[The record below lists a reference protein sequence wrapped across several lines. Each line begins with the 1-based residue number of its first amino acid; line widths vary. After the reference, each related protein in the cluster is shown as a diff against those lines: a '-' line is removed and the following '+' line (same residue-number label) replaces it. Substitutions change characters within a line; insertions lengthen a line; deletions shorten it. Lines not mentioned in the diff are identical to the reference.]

1 MNRMSMKRGLL
12 SSTVAGSALLLSF
25 GTGSALAQTALQ
37 ADAEVQE
44 SAGAVEDIVVT
55 GSRIRRVQT
64 STAAPVT
71 VIDQQVLTERGFVQV
86 GQALN
91 QITSATPSAPLASG
105 SGSSAGNGQQFPNL
119 FGLGA
124 GRTLSLV
131 NGRRFVTSSSG
142 MGDRVVDTNLIPVG
156 LLERV
161 DVVQAGGA
169 AVYGSDA
176 IAGVINYVLKDDFEG
191 LEVDAQYGVSSRDDY
206 PQTSLRMT
214 FGDNLLDGRANLAGN
229 VEWSKTDPLYG
240 QDRPRSDLSRLTV
253 SNSANTSAT
262 DGIPAVRELLDA
274 HFWPFNTNGVIFST
288 PAPVSAFLVRSG
300 GVAQQF
306 SADGTSL
313 VAYNTGAVAG
323 VPFASGG
330 DGYDYRNL
338 AALYA
343 GVERFNVNLLGRY
356 DLTDRIKLKGELLY
370 SNTEG
375 SDPYGTQGST
385 RTVLN
390 SAASGAGPI
399 AFYRTNPFL
408 TSTALAQLS
417 AANATF
423 AAGGPLWLSKSFA
436 DILPTREFV
445 TETDVWRGLIALE
458 GDFDWADRNFYWSL
472 SASRGVTK
480 GEESGWDTW
489 TSRLTNAV
497 NAVSSGGQAVC
508 AINADASTTNDD
520 AACVP
525 INIFGTGVITDEMR
539 AYVAVPV
546 GERFENTQD
555 DILATIGGELITLPA
570 GAASFSLA
578 YEYRREKAE
587 YNPYEANQLGLTGSG
602 TPTRATSGA
611 YNTNEF
617 SAEVLVPVFGGDFT
631 LPFVKSL
638 EVDGAYRTVD
648 NSIAGKADVWGAGL
662 RWEVVSGVTVRASR
676 SRNFRAPTLDQL
688 FAPSSTTLG
697 AIAQNPC
704 DADRINSGPNPAVRL
719 ANCQAL
725 FAANPGYG
733 ALASFQDPGENFN
746 NVLITTGG
754 NPNLKNEISDTT
766 TFGVVLQPT
775 FAPGLT
781 IVADRIQV
789 ELRDGLSAFTPQNFL
804 ATCFDSSPMPADVCG
819 QFTFNALGQVA
830 TANSTT
836 FNAGTVRYEGE
847 IYTVNYAFGLADLA
861 RRDADWGR
869 LELGLEVTHNALLE
883 TSVTGF
889 DYNRTDDTTLT
900 PDWVSRFDAR
910 YALGP
915 VRLSYSV
922 NYLPKSKVNR
932 FDTIETTPTPEIDE
946 NTRHN
951 LSGEYRFGDYAVRAG
966 VTNLTDEEPSYP
978 TRNYGDILG
987 RQYFVGLKARF

>member
-1 MNRMSMKRGLL
+1 MTRMSMKKRLL
-12 SSTVAGSALLLSF
+12 ATTVAGSALFLL
-25 GTGSALAQTALQ
+25 GGAGSALAQTASAAQ
-37 ADAEVQE
+37 AQDETQ
-44 SAGAVEDIVVT
+44 AVDDIVVT

-64 STAAPVT
+64 TTAAPVS
-71 VIDQQVLTERGFVQV
+71 VIDAEVLSERGFVQV

-91 QITSATPSAPLASG
+91 QITSATPSTPVASG
-105 SGSSAGNGQQFPNL
+105 SGSAAGSGQQFPNL

-191 LEVDAQYGVSSRDDY
+191 LEVDAQYGISSRDDY

-214 FGDNLLDGRANLAGN
+214 FGDNFLDGRANLAGN
-229 VEWSKTDPLYG
+229 VEWSKSDPLYG
-240 QDRPRSDLSRLTV
+240 QDRPRSNLSRLTV
-253 SNSANTSAT
+253 SNAANTGPG

-274 HFWPFNTNGVIFST
+274 HFWPFNTNGLIFST
-288 PAPVSAFLVRSG
+288 PAPVQGFLVRSG
-300 GVAQQF
+300 GVPQQF
-306 SADGTSL
+306 SADGSSL
-313 VAYNTGAVAG
+313 IAYNTGVVAG

-330 DGYDYRNL
+330 DGFDYRDL
-338 AALYA
+338 AALYS

-375 SDPYGTQGST
+375 RDPYGTQGST

-399 AFYRTNPFL
+399 AFFRTNPFL
-408 TSTALAQLS
+408 TPTALAQLT
-417 AANATF
+417 AANPGF
-423 AAGGPLWLSKSFA
+423 AAGAPLWLSKSFSDA
-436 DILPTREFV
+436 LPTREFV
-445 TETDVWRGLIALE
+445 TETDVWRGLVALE

-472 SASRGVTK
+472 SASRGITK
-480 GEESGWDTW
+480 GERSGWDTW

-497 NAVSSGGQAVC
+497 NATRNTGGQAVC

-525 INIFGTGVITDEMR
+525 INIFGTGTITDEMR

-555 DILATIGGELITLPA
+555 DILATIGGEMFTLPA

-587 YNPYEANQLGLTGSG
+587 FNPFDANQRGLTGSG

-617 SAEVLVPVFGGDFT
+617 SAEVLVPIFGGDFT
-631 LPFVKSL
+631 LPFVNSL

-688 FAPSSTTLG
+688 FSPSSTTLG

-704 DADRINSGPNPAVRL
+704 DADRINSGANPAVRL

-733 ALASFQDPGENFN
+733 ALTGFQDPGENFN

-754 NPNLKNEISDTT
+754 NSNLKNEISDTT
-766 TFGVVLQPT
+766 TFGVVLQPG

-789 ELRDGLSAFTPQNFL
+789 ELRDGLSAFTPQDFM
-804 ATCFDSSPMPADVCG
+804 ATCFDSSPQPADVCG

-847 IYTVNYAFGLADLA
+847 IYTVNYAFDVADLT
-861 RRDADWGR
+861 RSDADWGR

-915 VRLSYSV
+915 VRLSYSM
-922 NYLPKSKVNR
+922 NYLPKSQVNR
-932 FDTIETTPTPEIDE
+932 FDTIETTPTPLIEE
-946 NTRHN
+946 NVRHN

-966 VTNLTDEEPSYP
+966 VINLTDEEPSYP

-987 RQYFVGLKARF
+987 RQYFVGLNARF

>member
-1 MNRMSMKRGLL
+1 MKRMSIKGRLMA
-12 SSTVAGSALLLSF
+12 TTMAGSALLLGAAGQATAQIALEAEA
-25 GTGSALAQTALQ
+25 GTQAETTAV
-37 ADAEVQE
+37 D
-44 SAGAVEDIVVT
+44 DIVVT

-64 STAAPVT
+64 TTTAPVS
-71 VIDQQVLTERGFVQV
+71 VIDAEVLSERGFVQV

-91 QITSATPSAPLASG
+91 QITSAAPSAPLASG
-105 SGSSAGNGQQFPNL
+105 SGSAAGSGQQFPNL

-142 MGDRVVDTNLIPVG
+142 MGDRVVDTNLIPTG

-161 DVVQAGGA
+161 DLVQAGGA

-191 LEVDAQYGVSSRDDY
+191 LEVDAQYGISSRDDY

-214 FGDNLLDGRANLAGN
+214 LGDNYLDGRANLAAN
-229 VEWSKTDPLYG
+229 VEWSKSDPLYG
-240 QDRPRSDLSRLTV
+240 QDRPRSNLSRLTV

-262 DGIPAVRELLDA
+262 DGVPAVRELLDA

-313 VAYNTGAVAG
+313 VNYDTGAVAG

-330 DGYDYRNL
+330 DGFDYRDL
-338 AALYA
+338 AALYS

-370 SNTEG
+370 ANTEG
-375 SDPYGTQGST
+375 RDPYGTQGST

-408 TSTALAQLS
+408 SSTALAQLS
-417 AANATF
+417 AANPAF
-423 AAGGPLWLSKSFA
+423 AAGAPLWLSKSFA
-436 DILPTREFV
+436 DVLPTREFV
-445 TETDVWRGLIALE
+445 NETDVWRGLIALE

-480 GEESGWDTW
+480 GERSGWDTW

-525 INIFGTGVITDEMR
+525 VNIFGTGTITDEMR

-546 GERFENTQD
+546 GEKFENTQD
-555 DILATIGGELITLPA
+555 DILATLGGELLQLPA
-570 GAASFSLA
+570 GPASFSVA

-587 YNPYEANQLGLTGSG
+587 FNPFEANRLGLVGSG
-602 TPTRATSGA
+602 VATVATSGA

-631 LPFVKSL
+631 LPFVKTL
-638 EVDGAYRTVD
+638 EVDGAYRIVD
-648 NSIAGKADVWGAGL
+648 NSIAGKEDVWGAGL
-662 RWEVVSGVTVRASR
+662 RWEVVTGLTFRASR

-688 FAPSSTTLG
+688 FAPSTTALG
-697 AIAQNPC
+697 SIAQNPC

-719 ANCQAL
+719 ANCQTL
-725 FAANPGYG
+725 FAANPGWG
-733 ALASFQDPGENFN
+733 ALAGFQDPGENFN

-754 NPNLKNEISDTT
+754 NPDLKNELSDTT
-766 TFGVVLQPT
+766 TFGVVIQPT
-775 FAPGLT
+775 FVPGLT
-781 IVADRIQV
+781 IVADRRFHR
-789 ELRDGLSAFTPQNFL
+789 LRF
-804 ATCFDSSPMPADVCG
+804 
-819 QFTFNALGQVA
+819 
-830 TANSTT
+830 
-836 FNAGTVRYEGE
+836 
-847 IYTVNYAFGLADLA
+847 ADL
-861 RRDADWGR
+861 WQPG
-869 LELGLEVTHNALLE
+869 
-883 TSVTGF
+883 
-889 DYNRTDDTTLT
+889 
-900 PDWVSRFDAR
+900 FDAR
-910 YALGP
+910 RGG
-915 VRLSYSV
+915 
-922 NYLPKSKVNR
+922 
-932 FDTIETTPTPEIDE
+932 
-946 NTRHN
+946 RHP
-951 LSGEYRFGDYAVRAG
+951 AG
-966 VTNLTDEEPSYP
+966 VRHASGARRHPVEPP
-978 TRNYGDILG
+978 RRLGGQRLQPILRQG
-987 RQYFVGLKARF
+987 RR